1 MRIGGQIGVWH
12 IEKTEDAIR
21 AMGEAGLD
29 GIEVFIDHLVP
40 YHADPA
46 ALSQA
51 LTDAGI
57 ELSGAYFHTN
67 RFVDPAAEDELV
79 EHAAKASRCLAA
91 IGGGFLV
98 ANGGAFWGEEKG
110 AERPAYTDA
119 DFEQLAKILN
129 RIADT
134 VAAEGIATVM
144 HPHLKSTVETLAD
157 IDRLIASGLDQSK
170 VGLCVHAS
178 HQAMIG
184 ADPYEI
190 YEAHGGWVRYAHI
203 GSAGATG
210 GGFLDEGT
218 LDQERLMK
226 PLLDAGFDG
235 WIIIECGKKDTTPAD
250 YAANSTAYMK
260 STWPDVNWGK

>member
-12 IEKTEDAIR
+12 IEKTEDAVR

-40 YHADPA
+40 YHDDPA
-46 ALSQA
+46 ALSRA
-51 LTDAGI
+51 LTDAG
-57 ELSGAYFHTN
+57 LAMSGAYFHTN
-67 RFVDPAAEDELV
+67 RFVDPDAEDELV

-91 IGGGFLV
+91 VGGGFLV
-98 ANGGAFWGEEKG
+98 ANGGAFWGEEKD
-110 AERPAYTDA
+110 AARPVYTDA

-129 RIADT
+129 RIADAA
-134 VAAEGIATVM
+134 AAEGIEAVM

-157 IDRLIASGLDQSK
+157 VDRLLRSGLDQNK

-203 GSAGATG
+203 GSAGAPG

-235 WIIIECGKKDTTPAD
+235 WLIIECGKKDVTPAD
-250 YAANSTAYMK
+250 YAANATAYMK
-260 STWPDVNWGK
+260 TTWPDVNWDS